1 MKIVHIADVH
11 WRGLSRH
18 EEYIVAFKDFFDKAA
33 ALNPDVIYIGGDIV
47 HSKTQGISPELI
59 QCLCWWFNRMA
70 QICPVHVILGNHDGL
85 ILNKDRQD
93 AITPIINAIDNPNI
107 HLFKDTGIYDT
118 GFPGFKWCVFS
129 CFDEENWGSLNPD
142 PGDVNIALFHGGVRG
157 SLTDIDWQM
166 SGEVNLS
173 FFKGY
178 DFALLGDIHKRQFLD
193 KRKTVA
199 YCGSTIQQN
208 YGETSDKGFLF
219 WDIRGKNDFDVE
231 YHSVKSV
238 HPFITVDWQGDVNST
253 LSECKYHPRQARF
266 RIKADNFISQGDAK
280 KLRKMLKK
288 THNAKEVVYK
298 IETKFDAESNLVDQ
312 TNEGAL
318 NLRDAQV
325 HCELLKSYYENQT
338 LNEEEWSTLESM
350 TKKYIDAASRSDEES
365 RNSRWTINSMR
376 FGNTFAYN
384 SENYVNFDNIPGI
397 TGIFG
402 RNARGKSSIIGTL
415 VYGLFNA
422 SDRGSIKNLHIINT
436 RYSDCFASIDIS
448 VKGIPY
454 RILRETK
461 KKQTKRDVWA
471 PTTLKFYRLN
481 SSGDIV
487 EDLTEE
493 QRRET
498 EKILR
503 KIIGTSDQFLM
514 TSLASQGEINNFI
527 KEKAAARKNILS
539 NFLDLE
545 IFDKLSDMAKKDSGV
560 LRGRMLGLSTENW
573 DQKYENCLSKIDEH
587 MLSKISSE
595 NKIEDLKQDVKKLR
609 RSIESEETF
618 ISQSE
623 IDKKQYQ
630 VKKIKRDIQTIEV
643 KREELVDSISD
654 QTAKIKK
661 IEKFLI
667 NFDLEKIKKKRDSK
681 RKIKRNLIELKG
693 SLKFERKELDN
704 IRKSV
709 KILDQVPCGDSF
721 PTCKFIKNSHK
732 NKAKL
737 EKQEEKVTFL
747 SVKVDDIE
755 NEINNLTEDFESQIE
770 KYNQV
775 LNKKSKMVD
784 EISEKK
790 IEIERCAQNIKRLRL
805 ELKKSATD
813 YENSLAQFNSQN
825 CSLNKEIHERI
836 DKLEKQIKQSTS
848 HRDAALGHIASWRAK
863 RDLYKKNS
871 EEYKSVNEQL
881 RLYDMFIQATS
892 KRGIPVQLLY
902 SLLPKI
908 NAEITKILQGVVSFT
923 IELEADLDSNAMDIY
938 INYGD
943 SRRII
948 ELASGM
954 EKMMASL
961 AIRVALI
968 NVSTLPKTNM
978 LIIDEGFGALDETNL
993 ESCGKLL
1000 KSFKKWF
1007 KNIVIISHIDAIK
1020 DIVDNTIEIMKE
1032 GVDSHVY
1039 QP

>member
-1 MKIVHIADVH
+1 MRIVHIADVH

-18 EEYIVAFKDFFDKAA
+18 EEYIIAFKDFFEKAKD
-33 ALNPDVIYIGGDIV
+33 LNPDIIYIGGDIV

-70 QICPVHVILGNHDGL
+70 SICPVHVILGNHDGL

-93 AITPIINAIDNPNI
+93 AITPIIKAINNPNI
-107 HLFKDTGIYDT
+107 HLFKDTGVYST

-129 CFDEENWGSLNPD
+129 CFDEENWASLSPD
-142 PGDVNIALFHGGVRG
+142 PSDVNIALFHGGVRG

-166 SGEVNLS
+166 SGEVNLK
-173 FFKGY
+173 FFEGY
-178 DFALLGDIHKRQFLD
+178 DYALLGDIHKRQFLD
-193 KRKTVA
+193 KKKTIA

-208 YGETSDKGFLF
+208 YGETTDKGFLL
-219 WDIRGKNDFDVE
+219 WDIRGKDDFDVE
-231 YHSVKSV
+231 YHSVKTV
-238 HPFITVDWQGDVNST
+238 HPFITVEWQGDIKST
-253 LSECKYHPRQARF
+253 ITECKYHPRQSRF
-266 RIKADNFISQGDAK
+266 RIKADNFISQADAK

-288 THNAKEVVYK
+288 SHNAKEVVFK
-298 IETKFDAESNLVDQ
+298 IETKFDSENNLVDQ
-312 TNEGAL
+312 TNDNAL
-318 NLRDAQV
+318 NLRDPLV
-325 HCELLKSYYENQT
+325 HCELIKSYYEGQS
-338 LNEEEWSTLESM
+338 LEDGDWSILENM
-350 TKKYIDAASRSDEES
+350 TKKYIDAVSKSEEDS
-365 RNSRWTINSMR
+365 RNSHWAINSMN
-376 FGNTFAYN
+376 FSNTFSYGPDN
-384 SENYVNFDNIPGI
+384 FINFDSLPGI

-422 SDRGSIKNLHIINT
+422 SDRGSVKNLHLINT
-436 RYSDCFASIDIS
+436 RHSNCSASIDIS
-448 VKGIPY
+448 VGGAQY
-454 RILRETK
+454 RILRETI
-461 KKQTKRDVWA
+461 KKQTKKNLWA

-481 SSGDIV
+481 STGEII

-503 KIIGTSDQFLM
+503 KTIGTSEEFLM

-539 NFLDLE
+539 NFLDLDV
-545 IFDKLSDMAKKDSGV
+545 FDKISEMAKKESGALRAKISV
-560 LRGRMLGLSTENW
+560 LSSENW
-573 DQKYENCLSKIDEH
+573 ERKYEECLVKIDEH
-587 MLSKISSE
+587 LLSKFTHE
-595 NKIEDLKQDVKKLR
+595 NKINELKNNIKELR
-609 RSIESEETF
+609 SSIKTETVY

-623 IDKKQYQ
+623 LNKSLSL
-630 VKKIKRDIQTIEV
+630 VKKTKNDISKLETKKDNLI
-643 KREELVDSISD
+643 DSISS
-654 QTAKIKK
+654 QTDKIKK
-661 IEKFLI
+661 IEQFI
-667 NFDLEKIKKKRDSK
+667 TNFDLDKIKKKRDSK
-681 RKIKRNLIELKG
+681 RKINKSLLELQG
-693 SLKFERKELDN
+693 ALRFERKELDN
-704 IRKSV
+704 IKKSV

-732 NKAKL
+732 NKQKL
-737 EKQEEKVTFL
+737 DNQEEKVTFL
-747 SVKVDDIE
+747 SIKVDDIQE
-755 NEINNLTEDFESQIE
+755 ELLNLTDDFEAKIE
-770 KYNQV
+770 KFNQV
-775 LNKKSKMVD
+775 LSKKSKMVD
-784 EISEKK
+784 DISDQK
-790 IEIERCAQNIKRLRL
+790 IEIERLSQNVKSLKSEFKKAQSEYENVLARFNDQDSSTFQAVHDRIDSL
-805 ELKKSATD
+805 EKLLKKTES
-813 YENSLAQFNSQN
+813 N
-825 CSLNKEIHERI
+825 
-836 DKLEKQIKQSTS
+836 
-848 HRDAALGHIASWRAK
+848 RDTALSHIASWRAK
-863 RDLYKKNS
+863 RDLYKKNT
-871 EEYKSVNEQL
+871 EDYKAINKEL

-908 NAEITKILQGVVSFT
+908 NTEITKILQGVVGFT

-943 SRRII
+943 SKRIV

-993 ESCGKLL
+993 ESCSKLL
-1000 KSFKKWF
+1000 KTFKKWF
-1007 KNIVIISHIDAIK
+1007 KNIIIISHIDAIK
-1020 DIVDNTIEIMKE
+1020 DIVDNTIEITKE